1 VDIEVAVVSEAQ
13 QIAER
18 AREHLV
24 RAAMAAYEDAAL
36 RGLCCEGAWEVAVS
50 AMRALD
56 LSPAVRL
63 AALPTQS

>member
-1 VDIEVAVVSEAQ
+1 MVSDAQ

-24 RAAMAAYEDAAL
+24 RAAVAAYEDAAV

-56 LSPAVRL
+56 LSPAVRP
-63 AALPTQS
+63 AALPAES

>member
-1 VDIEVAVVSEAQ
+1 MDIEVPVVPEAQ

-24 RAAMAAYEDAAL
+24 RAAVAAYEDAAL

-56 LSPAVRL
+56 LSSAVRS